1 MRREICPERRGG
13 MRGEMSAAGTVMSAA
28 SEDFTGPPCK
38 RLRKEEEPPSKTIK
52 NYFSPISRGIERALS
67 SPRSSNIADYFI
79 RSSPVVVEKEGP
91 RSPGPRSPGPRSL
104 GPRSPTSCS
113 PGPRSLGPRSSE
125 PNKNGQLPVTPRST
139 SGRASARITK
149 QTKRTRLIRRLSEVG
164 AKDESDGEDGPPPA
178 EFCGHTGFM
187 GSDTAALLAEICS
200 KAEDLEEDDGP
211 APTKPIQR
219 ASRTGLRARSL
230 KRKHVTPNEP
240 PVDPLQ
246 PAGEAAA
253 DLQPPCSNVLSD
265 SPSSVTDSSLEVHA
279 NNTSTGLLT
288 ISFEEFLKS
297 QAEKESTDSA
307 SPSDLP
313 NEPARQPSPK
323 TVTIQAQVH
332 LSPPL
337 LDSRS
342 PTRIASIFRKKKPGG
357 AERKG
362 GGRAAARSTNED
374 HVVQKRRSNVVIE
387 EEDLELAVIDVET
400 MEPAKPR
407 STAAERQQF
416 MKAFRQ
422 AGETPKNAG
431 KKCAGRKKD
440 PSANMAEGADHH
452 NSQED
457 GEEPENK
464 EDNLGGDELEE
475 PVKAPKVKRPLKKDR
490 NADPGKT
497 ATINERRAKPKP
509 PSPEVPEST
518 QPSPLPRRSL
528 RRQRSDTSSPPRTTA
543 EIPVLMST
551 PKEKTPLQNSDLY
564 KSEVLTVPSDIES
577 PIRMRFTRITRRISG
592 GRSVSD
598 ESFTPG
604 RKKVSSNAT
613 KMDKAK
619 QILEKAKAIQQNM
632 ARAETPKR
640 RSTRQKKRL
649 SQECIVI
656 DDTSKTPISQSKAKK
671 RNLRSL
677 NDVLGKKE
685 KTKRSASGQ
694 KKEVKKKTLK
704 GAVISIDDGTDASE
718 NSQDDEQFKAKREF
732 LKSGLPDS
740 LKRHIAKTTAL
751 REAYTLSSLSFHS
764 VLHVQQ
770 RDGCE
775 KWDLAMPRCP
785 LLKDL
790 VPVSVDLPDVASF
803 TMSIGDFTSC
813 SVSLTLQQFPDR
825 VSRRPAFS
833 DVIRDC
839 LLEEIRCYNPQ
850 FPVRRFFT
858 QFLKK
863 QNDYLALQE
872 NNKPGG
878 QQPER
883 NPTTEEAE
891 NGAKQK
897 GKDSLGLKSKKR
909 KGVLTKDEP
918 EEEEVVSGKS
928 RKKRLS
934 RGSLRRNAPPE
945 EPDVIVIEEEAAAAT
960 TVPDTQGPVWEDVLW
975 TEKYQPQ
982 SSSELIG
989 NSVAIRKLHSWL
1001 RDWKT
1006 RAEKEEKK
1014 TQMQKTGKDKNDT
1027 WDQDDFNDEDS
1038 DEDSLCNTMLITGP
1052 PGVGKTAAV
1061 YACAQE
1067 LGFKVFEVNASCQ
1080 RSGRQIL
1087 AQLKEATQS
1096 HQVDQQ
1102 GVNAHK
1108 PCFFSNYSLGKS
1120 PRKIHSPK
1128 AVVSSPRK
1136 PPMSPRGGK
1145 KGLAPKSLTNFF
1157 KAAPKQKSEEKKAAP
1172 DPGKVSGGK
1181 TCENKAVKP
1190 FISEKGA
1197 EETPRKSA
1205 TSLILFEEVDV
1216 IFDDDSGFLSAIK
1229 TFMSTTKR
1237 PVILTTS
1244 DGMFGTMFDG
1254 FFEDITFH
1262 TPSVVNV
1269 ASYLQVL
1276 CLAENLR
1283 VDTKDLMTLLT
1294 ANTCDIRQSVLQLQ
1308 FWARSGGGRLRDKE
1322 LPPPAGIQCGGVS
1335 DAEKDAGKRCH
1346 NSASEINPKE
1356 LPGCNFGCTES
1367 LMGLSNVIP
1376 PTEGLLPFL
1385 KGKISKPEE
1394 SGRIIQLL
1402 SEFQS
1407 RKKDFIS
1414 TNLEYLLPLPLRVRE
1429 PQVPAP
1435 CEVIEP
1441 APPTEDDNIKMS
1453 AQMKRRRKLVLLN
1466 DSDLFD
1472 NESNSL
1478 DEKPPDKKNIDE
1490 AAEESRSNKDE
1501 ESGRAASH
1509 RAPLR
1514 RTLTGAELKS
1524 SSLVFTCLDSLAT
1537 FADNLSYLDCCTCLA
1552 AGQEEACNL
1561 NWTESRL
1568 RHGLCDGLRIEMGD
1582 GMIAQSAGEIR
1593 AHIEGLAFHKCSSH
1607 LTKALDTSLE
1617 KCRQAG
1623 RDPTEELT
1631 IPVSKSRE
1639 EVYFG
1644 HPFTITHTAES
1655 RLSVVRSVLSS
1666 KAFAALGNRQVNVT
1680 EYLPALR
1687 SICRIEKAK
1696 EVGKT
1701 KRRFLHYLEGIHLEF
1716 PKTTLNSLAAD
1727 FP

>member
-13 MRGEMSAAGTVMSAA
+13 RRGEMSAAGTVMSAG
-28 SEDFTGPPCK
+28 SEEFAGPPCK
-38 RLRKEEEPPSKTIK
+38 RPRKDEEPPTRTIK
-52 NYFSPISRGIERALS
+52 KYFSPVSRGIEKVLS
-67 SPRSSNIADYFI
+67 SPRSSDIADYFI
-79 RSSPVVVEKEGP
+79 RSSPVVEKECPP
-91 RSPGPRSPGPRSL
+91 RSPD
-104 GPRSPTSCS
+104 
-113 PGPRSLGPRSSE
+113 
-125 PNKNGQLPVTPRST
+125 PNKNGQLPLTPRST

-149 QTKRTRLIRRLSEVG
+149 QTKRTRLIRRLSEVN
-164 AKDESDGEDGPPPA
+164 AKEDSDGEDGPPPA
-178 EFCGHTGFM
+178 EICGHTGCM

-200 KAEDLEEDDGP
+200 KAEDLEEDDG
-211 APTKPIQR
+211 AASTKPIQQ
-219 ASRTGLRARSL
+219 ATRTGLRARSL
-230 KRKHVTPNEP
+230 KRKHVTPNGP
-240 PVDPLQ
+240 PVDPAQPADEATGLQ
-246 PAGEAAA
+246 PS
-253 DLQPPCSNVLSD
+253 LPYNNSLSD
-265 SPSSVTDSSLEVHA
+265 STVTDSSLEVHVD
-279 NNTSTGLLT
+279 NTSTSLLT
-288 ISFEEFLKS
+288 IPYEDFLKS
-297 QAEKESTDSA
+297 RAEKESTDSA
-307 SPSDLP
+307 SHSDLP
-313 NEPARQPSPK
+313 NDPEPAQQPSPK

-337 LDSRS
+337 LDARS
-342 PTRIASIFRKKKPGG
+342 PTRIAPMFRKKKPGG

-362 GGRAAARSTNED
+362 GRATTRGTNKD

-422 AGETPKNAG
+422 AGETPKNAP

-440 PSANMAEGADHH
+440 PSTNMAEGADHH
-452 NSQED
+452 NSQGD
-457 GEEPENK
+457 GEEPADK
-464 EDNLGGDELEE
+464 EDNPGEDKLEE
-475 PVKAPKVKRPLKKDR
+475 PTPKVKRPLKRAR
-490 NADPGKT
+490 NVDPGKT
-497 ATINERRAKPKP
+497 ATPSINERKAKPKP
-509 PSPEVPEST
+509 QSPEVPEST
-518 QPSPLPRRSL
+518 QQSPVLRRSV
-528 RRQRSDTSSPPRTTA
+528 RRQRSDTGSPSRTMA
-543 EIPVLMST
+543 ESPVLMST
-551 PKEKTPLQNSDLY
+551 PKEKIPLQNSDLY

-592 GRSVSD
+592 GRSVDVSD
-598 ESFTPG
+598 EAFTPG
-604 RKKVSSNAT
+604 RKKVSSNT
-613 KMDKAK
+613 KKINKAK
-619 QILEKAKAIQQNM
+619 QILEKAKAIQQNI
-632 ARAETPKR
+632 ARAETPQR
-640 RSTRQKKRL
+640 RSARQKKHP

-656 DDTSKTPISQSKAKK
+656 DDTSRTPISQSKEK

-685 KTKRSASGQ
+685 KTKSSASGQ

-704 GAVISIDDGTDASE
+704 CAVISIDDGSDASE

-751 REAYTLSSLSFHS
+751 REAYALSSLSFHS

-775 KWDLAMPRCP
+775 KWNLAMPRCP

-813 SVSLTLQQFPDR
+813 SVSLALQQFPDR

-833 DVIRDC
+833 EVIRDC

-863 QNDYLALQE
+863 QNDYLALQDT
-872 NNKPGG
+872 NKPGG
-878 QQPER
+878 QQPDR
-883 NPTTEEAE
+883 NPTMEEAE
-891 NGAKQK
+891 NGAKRK

-918 EEEEVVSGKS
+918 EEEEEELAGKS

-945 EPDVIVIEEEAAAAT
+945 EPDVIVIEEATAA
-960 TVPDTQGPVWEDVLW
+960 PDTQGPVWEDVLW

-989 NSVAIRKLHSWL
+989 NSVAVRKLHSWL

-1038 DEDSLCNTMLITGP
+1038 DEDSLCNTVLITGP

-1108 PCFFSNYSLGKS
+1108 PCFFSSHSLGKS

-1145 KGLAPKSLTNFF
+1145 KDLAPKSLANFF
-1157 KAAPKQKSEEKKAAP
+1157 KVAPKQKSEEKKAAP

-1181 TCENKAVKP
+1181 TCENKVVKP

-1197 EETPRKSA
+1197 EETQRKSA

-1283 VDTKDLMTLLT
+1283 MDTKDLMTLLT

-1322 LPPPAGIQCGGVS
+1322 LPPPAGIQRGGVS
-1335 DAEKDAGKRCH
+1335 AAEEDAGKRYH
-1346 NSASEINPKE
+1346 NSALEINPKE
-1356 LPGCNFGCTES
+1356 LPGCNFGCAEN

-1407 RKKDFIS
+1407 RNKDFIS

-1453 AQMKRRRKLVLLN
+1453 SQMKRRRKLVLLN

-1478 DEKPPDKKNIDE
+1478 DGKPPDKNIDE
-1490 AAEESRSNKDE
+1490 AAEESRPNKDE

-1509 RAPLR
+1509 RAPIR

-1568 RHGLCDGLRIEMGD
+1568 RHGLCDSLRIEMGD

-1631 IPVSKSRE
+1631 IHVSKSRE

-1644 HPFTITHTAES
+1644 HPFTFTKSAES
-1655 RLSVVRSVLSS
+1655 RLSIVRTVLSN
-1666 KAFAALGNRQVNVT
+1666 KAFTALGNRQVNVT
-1680 EYLPALR
+1680 EYLPTLR